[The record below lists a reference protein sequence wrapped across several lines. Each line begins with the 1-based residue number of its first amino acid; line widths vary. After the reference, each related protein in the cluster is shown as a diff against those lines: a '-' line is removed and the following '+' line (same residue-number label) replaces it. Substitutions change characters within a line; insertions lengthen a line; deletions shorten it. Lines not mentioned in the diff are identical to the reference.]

1 MDAIARNP
9 QADNRFAAPQAVA
22 ATGASAA
29 YNRNATAQ
37 NEPAAEP
44 DNETTVTLSPRAQ
57 ALAQL
62 ALLNADAGLRAK
74 AGELSQLAQST
85 TGLAPADAAALQAD
99 LTARSDLASAR
110 VLHGVGLYAESEAIL
125 QRVAGFL
132 S

>member
-44 DNETTVTLSPRAQ
+44 DNETTVTMSPRAQ
-57 ALAQL
+57 ALAQQ
-62 ALLNADAGLRAK
+62 AQQAPASNAPDTAAEAKRASSEQRSQLNAQVRRAY
-74 AGELSQLAQST
+74 LS
-85 TGLAPADAAALQAD
+85 
-99 LTARSDLASAR
+99 
-110 VLHGVGLYAESEAIL
+110 E
-125 QRVAGFL
+125 
-132 S
+132 

>member
-57 ALAQL
+57 ALAQQ
-62 ALLNADAGLRAK
+62 APSSTAPDTTAEAERASSEQRSQLNAQVRRAY
-74 AGELSQLAQST
+74 LS
-85 TGLAPADAAALQAD
+85 
-99 LTARSDLASAR
+99 
-110 VLHGVGLYAESEAIL
+110 E
-125 QRVAGFL
+125 
-132 S
+132 